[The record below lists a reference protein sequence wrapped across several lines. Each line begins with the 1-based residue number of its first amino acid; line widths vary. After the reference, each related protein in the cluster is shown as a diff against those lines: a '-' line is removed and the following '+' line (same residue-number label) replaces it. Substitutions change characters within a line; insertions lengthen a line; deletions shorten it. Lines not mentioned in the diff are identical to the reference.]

1 MRRIAV
7 NAVICEKERMEP
19 AVIEIVGDRVERFF
33 QLTEELSMTEWIGG
47 EVIIQGRQGKQG
59 ELRAYKDGQLLA
71 ER

>member
-7 NAVICEKERMEP
+7 NAVICEKERIEP

-33 QLTEELSMTEWIGG
+33 QLPEELSMTEWIGG
-47 EVIIQGRQGKQG
+47 EVIIQGKQG

>member
-7 NAVICEKERMEP
+7 NAVICEKERREP
-19 AVIEIVGDRVERFF
+19 AVIERVGDRVERFF

-47 EVIIQGRQGKQG
+47 EVIIQGKQG

>member
-7 NAVICEKERMEP
+7 NAVICEKERIEP

-47 EVIIQGRQGKQG
+47 EVIIHGKQG

>member
-7 NAVICEKERMEP
+7 NAVICEKERIEP

-33 QLTEELSMTEWIGG
+33 QLTEELAMTEWIGG
-47 EVIIQGRQGKQG
+47 EVVVQGRQG

>member
-7 NAVICEKERMEP
+7 NAVICEKERIEP
-19 AVIEIVGDRVERFF
+19 AVIEIVGDSVERFF
-33 QLTEELSMTEWIGG
+33 QLPEELSMTEWIGG
-47 EVIIQGRQGKQG
+47 EVIIQGKQG

>member
-7 NAVICEKERMEP
+7 NTAIYNNKYIEP

-47 EVIIQGRQGKQG
+47 EVIIQGRQGG
-59 ELRAYKDGQLLA
+59 LRAYKDGQLLA

>member
-7 NAVICEKERMEP
+7 NTAIYNNKCIEP

-47 EVIIQGRQGKQG
+47 EVIIQGKQG

>member
-7 NAVICEKERMEP
+7 NAVICEKERIEP
-19 AVIEIVGDRVERFF
+19 AVIERVGDRVERFF

-47 EVIIQGRQGKQG
+47 EVVVQGRQG

>member
-7 NAVICEKERMEP
+7 NAVICEK
-19 AVIEIVGDRVERFF
+19 ERFF

-47 EVIIQGRQGKQG
+47 EVVVQGRQGG
-59 ELRAYKDGQLLA
+59 LRAYKDGQLLA

>member
-7 NAVICEKERMEP
+7 NAVICEKERIEP
-19 AVIEIVGDRVERFF
+19 AVIEIVGDRVERFS
-33 QLTEELSMTEWIGG
+33 QLTEELSMTEWIGD
-47 EVIIQGRQGKQG
+47 EVIIQGKQG

>member
-7 NAVICEKERMEP
+7 NTAIYNNKYIEP

-47 EVIIQGRQGKQG
+47 EVIIQGKQG

>member
-7 NAVICEKERMEP
+7 NAVICETERIEP

-47 EVIIQGRQGKQG
+47 EVVVQGRQG

>member
-7 NAVICEKERMEP
+7 NAVICEKERIEP
-19 AVIEIVGDRVERFF
+19 AVIEIVGDRVERFS

-47 EVIIQGRQGKQG
+47 EVIIQGKQG
-59 ELRAYKDGQLLA
+59 ELRAYKDGLLLA